1 MAAYDVASNICQAPP
16 HTLTCLYVREVLSF
30 FSLQF
35 RFLRGGCRSIDC
47 FAVFARHMHLIPQAV
62 KVTCSCHTS
71 IYVVSILGH
80 LTRSLRARMGG

>member
-47 FAVFARHMHLIPQAV
+47 FAVFVMC
-62 KVTCSCHTS
+62 T
-71 IYVVSILGH
+71 
-80 LTRSLRARMGG
+80 